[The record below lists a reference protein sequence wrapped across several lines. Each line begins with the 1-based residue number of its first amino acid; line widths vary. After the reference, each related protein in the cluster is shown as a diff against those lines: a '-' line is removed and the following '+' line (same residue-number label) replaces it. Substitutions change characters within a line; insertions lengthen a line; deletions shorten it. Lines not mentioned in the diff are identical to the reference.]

1 MDRLREFSIVT
12 MSLPDLGRVSEFK
25 AHVLGVHRRVATL
38 QPAERMESLW
48 LPPLVEE
55 VLMSFTHGS
64 QIVGLKGD
72 LRCERP
78 DTIQFRVTDNV
89 CIPRRRS
96 SRLKLCAPATVV
108 PLGPDGR
115 AMRDEIPC
123 QTQDVGPDGAVLEG
137 TRGLRED
144 QLTAFSLILPEDP
157 APVYARA
164 RVAEL
169 DDGVASLE
177 FVALER
183 DMRLRLS
190 SFVTEQLRRRLNIV
204 RSLQEEEQDDWD

>member
-1 MDRLREFSIVT
+1 
-12 MSLPDLGRVSEFK
+12 
-25 AHVLGVHRRVATL
+25 
-38 QPAERMESLW
+38 
-48 LPPLVEE
+48 
-55 VLMSFTHGS
+55 
-64 QIVGLKGD
+64 
-72 LRCERP
+72 
-78 DTIQFRVTDNV
+78 
-89 CIPRRRS
+89 
-96 SRLKLCAPATVV
+96 
-108 PLGPDGR
+108 
-115 AMRDEIPC
+115 
-123 QTQDVGPDGAVLEG
+123 VLEG